1 MRSYKHPVI
10 EAFTLERLF
19 YALSDSTRLDIVR
32 KLAGVE
38 SASCAALDGGRPKS
52 SMSHHFRILREA
64 GLVETRIQGTT
75 HQNRLR
81 REDLEQVFPGLLDP
95 ILQQLVSSSETDPCE
110 TAA

>member
-1 MRSYKHPVI
+1 MRSYRHPEI
-10 EAFTLERLF
+10 QTFTLERLF

-32 KLAGVE
+32 RLAMVE
-38 SASCAALDGGRPKS
+38 QASCNELNEDRPKS

-81 REDLEQVFPGLLDP
+81 RADLEVAFPGLLAA
-95 ILQQLVSSSETDPCE
+95 ILAQLVSSPA
-110 TAA
+110 TAACDTAA